1 MNGAAYIRVS
11 TEEQLEYSPD
21 SQRNRI
27 LEYALHNNIRI
38 SPEHIYTDEGISGRS
53 ARNRPAFL
61 QMIADARQKPAPFQ
75 VILVWKFSRFARNRQ
90 DSILYKSM
98 LRREC
103 GIEVISVSEPLSDDP
118 TSILVEALLE
128 AMDEYYSLNL
138 AGEVRRGMQ
147 EKFSRGQTVSVPPFG
162 YRMGTD
168 RFEPCPDTAPFVP
181 VIFQK
186 YADGWP
192 LRKIAA
198 WLNGAGIR
206 TIRGNLFESRSVEY
220 ILTNPVYTGKLRRR
234 SAACNGKTAAVPDRF
249 YQGNDVVT
257 VSGTHLPLVSQQLF
271 DTVQKRLALSRTCK
285 FSGSQTPRSCTGTP
299 SFPAAGLI
307 RCSTCGSLLR
317 LTARRTALQCASY
330 SRGHCYVSHYITLR
344 LLEPALFQA
353 LGQCPL
359 ALSGASSV
367 VPVQS
372 PVPDPEQPSLTA
384 QIREEEKKLERLKRA
399 YAEGID
405 SLEEYRIRKKEIRQR
420 IRILCEEQKKTEGSV
435 PSRFLFTWTYQGLL
449 RFLTSGHLTAQEQNE
464 VLKLLLSSVVFSR
477 TEPSLQL
484 ILRF

>member
-11 TEEQLEYSPD
+11 TDEQLEYSPD
-21 SQRNRI
+21 SQRNKI

-38 SPEHIYTDEGISGRS
+38 AREHIYTDEGISGRS

-61 QMIADARQKPAPFQ
+61 QMIADARLKPAPFH

-147 EKFSRGQTVSVPPFG
+147 EKFSRGGTVSVPPFG
-162 YRMGTD
+162 YRMGKD
-168 RFEPCPDTAPFVP
+168 RFEPRPDTAPFVP

-198 WLNGAGIR
+198 WLNSAGIR
-206 TIRGNLFESRSVEY
+206 TIHGNLFESRSVEY

-234 SAACNGKTAAVPDRF
+234 SAAGGRKAAAAPDRF

-257 VSGTHLPLVSQQLF
+257 VSGTHLSLVSRQLF

-285 FSGSQTPRSCTGTP
+285 FSGTQTPRSCTGTP
-299 SFPAAGLI
+299 PFPAAGLI
-307 RCSTCGSLLR
+307 RCSACGSLLR
-317 LTARRTALQCASY
+317 PTARRTALQCASY
-330 SRGHCYVSHYITLR
+330 SRGHCSVSHYITLR
-344 LLEPALFQA
+344 FLMPALFQA
-353 LGQCPL
+353 LGRCPL
-359 ALSGASSV
+359 SLSGSSTV
-367 VPVQS
+367 IPA
-372 PVPDPEQPSLTA
+372 PPAIPDTESGDPSA
-384 QIREEEKKLERLKRA
+384 QIREEKKKLERLKNA
-399 YAEGID
+399 YMEGID
-405 SLEEYRIRKKEIRQR
+405 SLEEYRNRKREVMQR
-420 IRILCEEQKKTEGSV
+420 IHALHEEQKKAEGSI
-435 PSRFLFTWTYQGLL
+435 PSRFSFTWTYQGLI
-449 RFLTSGHLTAQEQNE
+449 RFLTSGHLTAEEQNE
-464 VLKLLLSSVVFSR
+464 VMKLFLSRIVFSR
-477 TEPSLQL
+477 TEYSLQL